1 MKYDIVK
8 FTLSKTDGQPLL
20 DDELM
25 QTGRD
30 IVAAMAGEA
39 GFESFEETPHGIDG
53 YIQTSLFSQEA
64 IEGLA
69 EAVPLDIKV
78 TFTVSEAED
87 KDWNETWENEGFTPI
102 VIGKECVI
110 HDMRQPYTGPALDM
124 DITID
129 AKMSFGT
136 GTHATTRMVVA
147 ELLRNDLQGK
157 RVLDCGCGTGILSI
171 VASKRGASKVVG
183 YDIDE
188 WSVAN
193 TLHNAELNRVY
204 NVDVLHGD
212 IHVLS
217 HINGLFDVIVAN
229 INRNVLLADMADMKD
244 VMHAGALL
252 VLSGFYNSD
261 SMMIAERAG
270 KMGLSLVSTETED
283 DWCCLTFRS
292 ES

>member
-283 DWCCLTFRS
+283 DWCCLAFRS

>member
-292 ES
+292 DS